1 MSNVERRKPC
11 DVQLP
16 PPPPPAA
23 AADVLLM
30 RLQGGDAVSSDG
42 KLEYN
47 RFAERV
53 EVVTIW
59 YSLRLSANIDF
70 KPSLRA
76 ISNRF
81 LIIFFLIFAVSRLRL
96 HFSSSV
102 ETCCKLQNRTHRK
115 FPSM

>member
-16 PPPPPAA
+16 PPPPPAAA

-47 RFAERV
+47 RFAEPSRSYNNLV
-53 EVVTIW
+53 Q
-59 YSLRLSANIDF
+59 SATVG
-70 KPSLRA
+70 KY
-76 ISNRF
+76 
-81 LIIFFLIFAVSRLRL
+81 
-96 HFSSSV
+96 
-102 ETCCKLQNRTHRK
+102 
-115 FPSM
+115 

>member
-11 DVQLP
+11 DVQL
-16 PPPPPAA
+16 PPPPAA

-81 LIIFFLIFAVSRLRL
+81 LIIFFNFRS
-96 HFSSSV
+96 FSASSA
-102 ETCCKLQNRTHRK
+102 LFQFR
-115 FPSM
+115 